1 MFDAVYVRD
10 LADYIAELYIIEY
23 FMSLEHESPVKVEL
37 IMTSLLSHP
46 SNITKHMALYL
57 RHLIQGRLFHEIVT
71 VQYM

>member
-46 SNITKHMALYL
+46 SNITKHGTISTSSYT
-57 RHLIQGRLFHEIVT
+57 GSSFP
-71 VQYM
+71 